1 MIVAV
6 SIVIVVQVPRH
17 KIIHMVSV
25 RHRFVPA
32 VRPVHMPRLMR
43 PALVPARAL
52 RRVLP
57 AHRQYVL
64 VKVPFVR
71 MMQMPVMQIIH
82 MPFMRNRRVPAAR
95 SMDVRMI
102 FVYVMSSHVL
112 NLSFLPAAAR
122 SHAPVR

>member
-1 MIVAV
+1 M
-6 SIVIVVQVPRH
+6 VP
-17 KIIHMVSV
+17 M

-32 VRPVHMPRLMR
+32 ARPVHMPSLMR
-43 PALVPARAL
+43 RALMPARAL
-52 RRVLP
+52 RRILSTHP
-57 AHRQYVL
+57 QHML
-64 VKVPFVR
+64 IKVPFMR

-122 SHAPVR
+122 SHAPAR